1 MMLMFIITE
10 NIYDNLLQP
19 AKVVWQRNKTI
30 ISILFTQ
37 YAKYP
42 NTKIN
47 ANVTQLNENVQIKF
61 GINANEL
68 IRNLFVFWHYL
79 WKLILDPVF

>member
-1 MMLMFIITE
+1 M
-10 NIYDNLLQP
+10 
-19 AKVVWQRNKTI
+19 NKTI

-68 IRNLFVFWHYL
+68 IRNLFVFDIIYKNYIPSPL
-79 WKLILDPVF
+79 VALSLDGIYWTLFYK

>member
-1 MMLMFIITE
+1 MAM
-10 NIYDNLLQP
+10 
-19 AKVVWQRNKTI
+19 NKTI

-47 ANVTQLNENVQIKF
+47 ENVTQLNENVQIKF

-68 IRNLFVFWHYL
+68 IRNLFVFDIIYKNYIPSPL
-79 WKLILDPVF
+79 VVMSLDGIYWTLFYK

>member
-1 MMLMFIITE
+1 M
-10 NIYDNLLQP
+10 
-19 AKVVWQRNKTI
+19 NKTI

-47 ANVTQLNENVQIKF
+47 TNVTQLNENVQIKF
-61 GINANEL
+61 AINANEL
-68 IRNLFVFWHYL
+68 IRNLFVL
-79 WKLILDPVF
+79 

>member
-1 MMLMFIITE
+1 MAM
-10 NIYDNLLQP
+10 
-19 AKVVWQRNKTI
+19 NKTI

-61 GINANEL
+61 AINANEL
-68 IRNLFVFWHYL
+68 IRNLFVF
-79 WKLILDPVF
+79 

>member
-1 MMLMFIITE
+1 M
-10 NIYDNLLQP
+10 
-19 AKVVWQRNKTI
+19 NKTI

-68 IRNLFVFWHYL
+68 IRNIGPCFISDYHLFFYVG
-79 WKLILDPVF
+79 